1 MSNKRR
7 VFVSIHHRGAL
18 SLEENRQRLGYAAYH
33 WGILI
38 SPKVYQEQSCYTFDV
53 SDAAR
58 PDPETRVDHNPN
70 HEWIFRSNPTV
81 SGSLLGLIM
90 IGKIP
95 NGVEISEIRTHLQ
108 SIPVPQRDAIL
119 EQNCVTWVM
128 SAVQTL
134 QGSGLAEQFDMNKFM
149 DTGIEFA
156 DATLS
161 DKSGTPMVAK
171 TNYTTRKM

>member
-1 MSNKRR
+1 MNNNRR
-7 VFVSIHHRGAL
+7 VFVSIYHRGGL
-18 SLEENRQRLGYAAYH
+18 SLGENRQRLGYSAYH
-33 WGILI
+33 WGIVI
-38 SPKVYQEQSCYTFDV
+38 SPKVYKEQDCYIFDL

-90 IGKIP
+90 IGKIS
-95 NGVEISEIRTHLQ
+95 NGVEISEIWTRLQ
-108 SIPVPQRDAIL
+108 SIPVPQRNAIP

-128 SAVQTL
+128 SAIQAL
-134 QGSGLAEQFDMNKFM
+134 QGSGFAEQFDINKFM

-156 DATLS
+156 NATLS
-161 DKSGTPMVAK
+161 DKGGTPTVAK